1 MLKYQ
6 HTSMKIIPNNEKKGT
21 VYTIR
26 KVSEKTNCKH

>member
-1 MLKYQ
+1 MLTYQ

-21 VYTIR
+21 VYTI